1 LILDEPT
8 TSLNTAAEQAVMKAL
23 ERAAAG
29 RTALILAHHLST
41 GSLMDRI
48 VVLEWG
54 RIIEEGA
61 RVELLARKGR
71 QCSIGLGY
79 FPWPWR

>member
-48 VVLEWG
+48 VVLE
-54 RIIEEGA
+54 
-61 RVELLARKGR
+61 
-71 QCSIGLGY
+71 
-79 FPWPWR
+79 